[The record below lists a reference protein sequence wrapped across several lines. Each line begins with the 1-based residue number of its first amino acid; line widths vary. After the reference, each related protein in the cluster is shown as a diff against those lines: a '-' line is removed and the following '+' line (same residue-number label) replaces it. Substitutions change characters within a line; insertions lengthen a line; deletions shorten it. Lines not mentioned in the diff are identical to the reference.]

1 MAVSEMWADRPE
13 TQQQHQMTQ
22 PDKTTNDALVSET
35 SRDSD
40 QRSCVGA
47 TVAAVDVQL
56 AGLRLYTL
64 VAAAVV
70 VPFSF
75 VWSYWP
81 ALMLMVETWDREP
94 DYSHGYFVIPLA
106 IFFLWVRRD
115 SFPGWSPGLYWAG
128 LIPIVASILFRAAG
142 AFAYVDAV
150 DGWSIL
156 VWVAGIVWLFFGW
169 KVLRWALPS
178 VAFLWFMIPLPFR
191 LEQALSLPLQ
201 GFATKLSCWALQ
213 FLGQPALA
221 EGNTI
226 LLGDARLE
234 VAQACSG
241 LRIFVGIFA
250 LAYAYV
256 VLVRRSWW
264 IKGMLLASVIPI
276 ALIANS
282 TRIVV
287 TGLLN
292 QYISGEAA
300 HEFTHDMSGWIMIPF
315 AALLFAI
322 VLWYLGKLIREVDQL
337 DVGKI
342 IRRESI

>member
-1 MAVSEMWADRPE
+1 
-13 TQQQHQMTQ
+13 
-22 PDKTTNDALVSET
+22 
-35 SRDSD
+35 
-40 QRSCVGA
+40 
-47 TVAAVDVQL
+47 
-56 AGLRLYTL
+56 
-64 VAAAVV
+64 
-70 VPFSF
+70 
-75 VWSYWP
+75 
-81 ALMLMVETWDREP
+81 
-94 DYSHGYFVIPLA
+94 
-106 IFFLWVRRD
+106 
-115 SFPGWSPGLYWAG
+115 
-128 LIPIVASILFRAAG
+128 
-142 AFAYVDAV
+142 
-150 DGWSIL
+150 
-156 VWVAGIVWLFFGW
+156 
-169 KVLRWALPS
+169 
-178 VAFLWFMIPLPFR
+178 MIPLPFR